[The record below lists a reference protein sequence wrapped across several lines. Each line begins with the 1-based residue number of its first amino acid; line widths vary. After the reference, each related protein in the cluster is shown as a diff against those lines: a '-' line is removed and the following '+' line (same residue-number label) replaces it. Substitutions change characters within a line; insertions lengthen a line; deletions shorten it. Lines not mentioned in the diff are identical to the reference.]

1 MSCLPRRVLSSLL
14 IFVVLKRCQ
23 TSFISITRT
32 AARRISSGWLVH
44 YFDHLNL
51 CASIR
56 YSCLSCFILTLL
68 ILICLSVSLSFSL
81 SFCLFLLSSLFS
93 LSFVYLLSTWPPHL
107 FCVLTVLLSIFTVFT
122 VLSSIFTV
130 FTVFTILLSIF
141 SLPGLPL

>member
-68 ILICLSVSLSFSL
+68 ILICLSVSFSFIPLLFCHFYLIVLLVSCSCFTVFCSVL
-81 SFCLFLLSSLFS
+81 CLFLYYFSFYFLLLLYIYPFIVFLFG
-93 LSFVYLLSTWPPHL
+93 V
-107 FCVLTVLLSIFTVFT
+107 V
-122 VLSSIFTV
+122 
-130 FTVFTILLSIF
+130 
-141 SLPGLPL
+141 